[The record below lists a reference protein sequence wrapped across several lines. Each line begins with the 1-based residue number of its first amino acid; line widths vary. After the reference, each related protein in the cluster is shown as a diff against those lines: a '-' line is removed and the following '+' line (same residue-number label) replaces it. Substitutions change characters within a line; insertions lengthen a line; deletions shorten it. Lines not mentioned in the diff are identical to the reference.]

1 MNFLRR
7 LKGVEEGVEAASL
20 GGPVVPGSTSAIS
33 DATSHSLPDGV
44 LDGFFTDPPYYDKV
58 PYSNL
63 SNFFLVWLKR
73 MIHIDGLSDDGLA
86 ERANEV
92 IMDKQSSDEKGEAK
106 TAEWYES
113 MMGKAF
119 SEARRLIKPDGVGYV
134 VYADKTTEGWATALT
149 GLVDAGWT
157 ITGSWPIASEMSH
170 RLRAQRSAALKTSV
184 HIVIR
189 PRDVDLGVGEW
200 GEIID
205 ALPPRIAKWLGRLNA
220 EGVVGADAI
229 YSCIG
234 PAMELYS
241 RYESVERVDGTV
253 VTISD
258 FLEVLWNTVA
268 SEALKLLDP
277 TGGSGSIESDARF
290 ALMVLW
296 TLRQSRLVDL
306 VSGDVLDEDE
316 QASNVSDKPT
326 ETALPFDTAR
336 LLSQAIGADLD
347 VMEKTGLLER
357 KKEWFGPHSTALPG
371 QSSSQTPRSGG

>member
-1 MNFLRR
+1 M
-7 LKGVEEGVEAASL
+7 
-20 GGPVVPGSTSAIS
+20 
-33 DATSHSLPDGV
+33 
-44 LDGFFTDPPYYDKV
+44 
-58 PYSNL
+58 
-63 SNFFLVWLKR
+63 
-73 MIHIDGLSDDGLA
+73 
-86 ERANEV
+86 
-92 IMDKQSSDEKGEAK
+92 
-106 TAEWYES
+106 
-113 MMGKAF
+113 
-119 SEARRLIKPDGVGYV
+119 IKPDGVGYV

-189 PRDVDLGVGEW
+189 PRENQADVGEW

-205 ALPPRIAKWLGRLNA
+205 ALPPRIAEWLARLNA

-241 RYESVERVDGTV
+241 RYDSVERVDGTV
-253 VTISD
+253 VTISE

-277 TGGSGSIESDARF
+277 TGGSGSIESEARF

-306 VSGDVLDEDE
+306 VSGDILDEEGREGKAD
-316 QASNVSDKPT
+316 VKPT
-326 ETALPFDTAR
+326 DSALPFDTAR
-336 LLSQAIGADLD
+336 LLSQAIGADMD
-347 VMEKTGLLER
+347 EMEKTGLLER
-357 KKEWFGPHSTALPG
+357 KNKSGSVLIQLLSPANRRHKLLG
-371 QSSSQTPRSGG
+371 QSNRETTSPGDGESTQLKLGESVGQARTRAQQEVRAKKADLPVLDTRLDRLHQAMLLHADGNTSALDHLLNDVISGEPTTWQLANTLNTLYPQGSWERSKIEGVIARNGALNG